1 MISCSSKI
9 PFQSLEFC
17 LPWGNDCF
25 RESAS
30 EPSDCVACCEGL
42 HADVELVNKSL
53 ADVTAE
59 DTEDQEKL
67 VTLLEEY
74 ENFKWQ
80 FVENLVFDSGEAF
93 LNKSQQRV
101 PPVKLEYAPL
111 QLIQIYFDANT
122 YDKIL
127 RGIKLTPESQLGLI
141 GGTMGLFTGFSILS
155 AIEIIYFAIRFFL
168 SLKISKREGKKK

>member
-1 MISCSSKI
+1 M
-9 PFQSLEFC
+9 
-17 LPWGNDCF
+17 
-25 RESAS
+25 
-30 EPSDCVACCEGL
+30 
-42 HADVELVNKSL
+42 VNKSL

-59 DTEDQEKL
+59 DTEDREKFDK
-67 VTLLEEY
+67 LLEEY

-80 FVENLVFDSGEAF
+80 FVENLVFDSRQSF
-93 LNKSQQRV
+93 LNKSSQNI

-155 AIEIIYFAIRFFL
+155 AIEIVYFAIRFFW
-168 SLKISKREGKKK
+168 SLTISRREEQEN